1 MNKVGIIVAMEEEE
15 EAILNIMNNI
25 EEKDEYEVTFKIGQI
40 GKTKVIVVKCGV
52 GKVNAARVTQI
63 LIDKFNVEYVI
74 NVGSAGA
81 LNPLLNIGDIVI
93 GEKLI
98 QHDFDI
104 TAFDH
109 AKGYIPNVGVYLDSD
124 EYLLRIANEVSKE
137 FTDIG
142 FHNGVIA
149 SGDIFCTSDK
159 MSQKINQKFKA
170 LCVDMEGA
178 SIAQVAYLSGIPFLV
193 VRSISDIPNNNNRIT
208 YEEFLESSSRLVAKF
223 LISMLEKISISR
235 I

>member
-1 MNKVGIIVAMEEEE
+1 MNKIGIVVAMEDEVEGIIDLMTDLE
-15 EAILNIMNNI
+15 NETLYNLNFY
-25 EEKDEYEVTFKIGQI
+25 KGKIQ
-40 GKTKVIVVKCGV
+40 GKNCVVVESGI
-52 GKVNAARVTQI
+52 GKVNAGRATQA
-63 LIDKFNVEYVI
+63 LIDKFKVTSII
-74 NVGSAGA
+74 NVGAAASV
-81 LNPLLNIGDIVI
+81 NELLNIGDVVL
-93 GEKLI
+93 GKFTI

-208 YEEFLESSSRLVAKF
+208 YEEFLKSSSRLVAKF

>member
-40 GKTKVIVVKCGV
+40 EKTKVIVVKCGV

-74 NVGSAGA
+74 NVGSAGG

-109 AKGYIPNVGVYLDSD
+109 AKGYIPNVGVYLNSD
-124 EYLLRIANEVSKE
+124 EYLLRVANEVSKE

-170 LCVDMEGA
+170 MCVDMEGA